1 MEQPPSGSLT
11 KSTFNSG
18 QNRKVNK
25 KFKSA
30 SKTVGSMPLPYLP
43 KICLRHLIIS
53 AQLPKCVYVQ
63 FPLPLKIPLSQGYL
77 CPRGFRGADS
87 PFPAAGATPLS
98 GSLPT
103 PANAASL
110 CRAGCSSLSPR
121 LHGGVRDAGC
131 KPPRSPRRPGR
142 RSLRSDSSERP
153 PKPVRPSRADHPSR
167 PCADGT
173 PRPSR
178 SPSLCRCRALPLE
191 PLRRDRAPSGG
202 GGTRGGTGRG
212 G

>member
-11 KSTFNSG
+11 KSTFSSG

-25 KFKSA
+25 KFKPA
-30 SKTVGSMPLPYLP
+30 SKTVGSMPLPYMP
-43 KICLRHLIIS
+43 KICLRQLIIS
-53 AQLPKCVYVQ
+53 AKLPKCVYVQ

-77 CPRGFRGADS
+77 CPQGCRRADS

-121 LHGGVRDAGC
+121 A
-131 KPPRSPRRPGR
+131 PRRGARCGVKAP
-142 RSLRSDSSERP
+142 SLSS
-153 PKPVRPSRADHPSR
+153 PSR
-167 PCADGT
+167 PPLPEERRQRAT
-173 PRPSR
+173 P
-178 SPSLCRCRALPLE
+178 
-191 PLRRDRAPSGG
+191 
-202 GGTRGGTGRG
+202 
-212 G
+212 